1 MQSVSVHDGC
11 IPGFTSMARGWNLGE
26 YDYEGCT
33 SLEICIS
40 ETLKF
45 VQYEEKGGDMD
56 DACPEV

>member
-1 MQSVSVHDGC
+1 
-11 IPGFTSMARGWNLGE
+11 MARGWNLGE

-45 VQYEEKGGDMD
+45 VQYEEKGGGYGRRMPRGI
-56 DACPEV
+56 A